1 MKKIRMSAV
10 AIVLMIGLVSVNG
23 CSSST
28 DPYPRTIQEMTT
40 YINTQINDDK
50 VKGLAVALIDD
61 QFTVWAEGFGKADV
75 ANDIPAT
82 ADTHFEIGSNSKT
95 FAGVMIAQLVEKGL
109 IDIDEPAAKYLPG
122 FKIGAPLGFAAGN
135 PITIRTML
143 THHSGIPGDIFN
155 GGFTLKGKPHK
166 TMKEMNQWFL
176 NYLANDYQAF
186 PVDLIA
192 SYSNTA
198 VAFLSDVIANASRTD
213 FAAYSEALFDTL
225 GMDRSSFDNDSP
237 KVADHVS
244 KGYMAG
250 KEIGPFYCNL
260 GTSGAII
267 STARDMAKYLK
278 MIIGSGM
285 GERGRVLL
293 PATVETMLTNQ
304 STAPPLDFGAK
315 IGFLWQLSDPELS
328 YAGNL
333 CWHNGGTMAMTS
345 HMIVLRDHK
354 LAVVVLS
361 NTSEAGG
368 VVGTIARQTLK
379 LALEEK
385 TGITPPA
392 PFVPPYSP
400 PATWS
405 QATLDQMSGI
415 YVKSDTSGGYLKIN
429 SVAGGLEWT
438 DAGKTVKV
446 IPRENGWLS
455 VADSQAIQFKFTV
468 VAGRNVMLGNRGNK
482 TGALAEKYSP
492 VAIPDAWKARI
503 GFWDAFDLDPADSLF
518 YMPGA
523 GNPTIEIKVADG
535 ILIFNCLPEGSG
547 GTVIVRPVD
556 DSRGYLRGLGRNMG
570 SATQI
575 FTAGGK
581 EELQYLGI
589 RYRKRDGS

>member
-1 MKKIRMSAV
+1 
-10 AIVLMIGLVSVNG
+10 MIGLVSVNG
-23 CSSST
+23 CSSSST

-40 YINTQINDDK
+40 YINRQIADDK
-50 VKGLAVALIDD
+50 VKGLAVALVDD
-61 QFTVWAEGFGKADV
+61 QRTVWVEGFGKADV

-109 IDIDEPAAKYLPG
+109 IDIDKPAATYLPG
-122 FKIGAPLGFAAGN
+122 FKIGAPLGFAAGS

-143 THHSGIPGDIFN
+143 THHSGIPGDLFN

-186 PVDLIA
+186 PVDLVG

-198 VAFLSDVIANASRTD
+198 VALLSDVIANASRTD
-213 FAAYSEALFDTL
+213 FASYSEALFDTL
-225 GMDRSSFDNDSP
+225 GMDRTSFDSDSP
-237 KVADHVS
+237 KVADRVS

-250 KEIGPFYCNL
+250 IEIGPFHCNL
-260 GTSGAII
+260 GTSGSII

-278 MIIGSGM
+278 MITGNGM
-285 GERGRVLL
+285 GERGRVMS
-293 PATVETMLTNQ
+293 PATADMMLTNQ

-315 IGFLWQLSDPELS
+315 VGFLWQLSDAELN

-333 CWHNGGTMAMTS
+333 CWHNGATMAMTS

-385 TGITPPA
+385 TGIKPPA
-392 PFVPPYSP
+392 PYVPPYSP
-400 PATWS
+400 PATWP
-405 QATLDQMSGI
+405 QETLDAMSGI
-415 YVKSDTSGGYLKIN
+415 YVKSDTKGGYLKIG
-429 SVAGGLEWT
+429 SVPGGLEWT
-438 DAGKTVKV
+438 DAGSTVKV

-455 VADSQAIQFKFTV
+455 AADSQATQYKFTAV
-468 VAGRNVMLGNRGNK
+468 SGRNVMLINRGNK
-482 TGALAEKYSP
+482 TGVLAEKYSP
-492 VAIPDAWKARI
+492 VAIPDAWKARM
-503 GFWDAFDLDPADSLF
+503 GFWDAFDLDPADSLL

-523 GNPTIEIKVADG
+523 GNPSIEIKVADG
-535 ILIFNCLPEGSG
+535 ILIYNCLPADSG
-547 GTVIVRPVD
+547 GTFIIQPVD
-556 DSRGYLRGLGRNMG
+556 DGRGYLRGLGRNMG

-575 FTAGGK
+575 FTIGGK

-589 RYRKRDGS
+589 RYRKRDG